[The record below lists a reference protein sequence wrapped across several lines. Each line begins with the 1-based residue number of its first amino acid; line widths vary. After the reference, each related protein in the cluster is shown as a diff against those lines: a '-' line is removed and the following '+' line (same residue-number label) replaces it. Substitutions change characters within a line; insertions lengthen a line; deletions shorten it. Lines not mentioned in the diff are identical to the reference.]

1 VKFAPPFTRSTRSV
15 EVCPVSQIGS
25 ENAVTL
31 PQTLETLAL
40 EAVEDAAVASA
51 RAAEEL
57 HFQMLCLAFVAMS
70 G

>member
-1 VKFAPPFTRSTRSV
+1 MKFVPPFRRSARSA
-15 EVCPVSQIGS
+15 ESCPGPQVGSQY
-25 ENAVTL
+25 AVT
-31 PQTLETLAL
+31 PSQPLETPAP
-40 EAVEDAAVASA
+40 EAVEDTAAASA